1 MFFRRC
7 ARRIREQAARHFEME
22 PKPGNAFIPAGKAPG
37 QRTGR
42 TSLVHRR
49 QRIRAECK
57 RQQQQLAA
65 ASRTADD
72 AAHNL
77 AERNRPRKSGRV
89 EQLASH
95 NAPPLDLRSEGAGDG
110 FDFGQFRHG
119 ISWDLRGLKQAA
131 STRSPMEKPCQG
143 NSEAHGPAS
152 GKPYSAFWKASIKM
166 ASSSGRATISS
177 SAYPP
182 WQRNAPSRNST

>member
-7 ARRIREQAARHFEME
+7 ARRIHEQAARHFEME

-77 AERNRPRKSGRV
+77 AERNRPLKSGRV

-119 ISWDLRGLKQAA
+119 ISEG
-131 STRSPMEKPCQG
+131 
-143 NSEAHGPAS
+143 
-152 GKPYSAFWKASIKM
+152 
-166 ASSSGRATISS
+166 
-177 SAYPP
+177 
-182 WQRNAPSRNST
+182 